1 MTIKN
6 KTFIETVSNFNR
18 ELFHSKAITW
28 LLNQYPDFQ
37 KDVLESVLGQNK
49 SKEAIFVQAI
59 AEIKQIDILVVYKIK
74 NELNFIHIEN
84 KIKASESFKKKDKHT
99 QNSNKKT
106 LSQTEYYFTRLSSVS
121 FIKSLS
127 DELLDSIS
135 DESKNY
141 IDKINIDL
149 GDIKKWKFIFLKPS
163 HILNKKLPHLNSW
176 REDIIESHKLKN
188 PWITMSYENLVVNN
202 LQNIKNPSAT
212 AKEYILLLI
221 KEFTSDK
228 TELNFTSYLKKET
241 ITDALDSKKLN
252 VFEIGALQ
260 EWFLLLEHELSRD
273 KRFQKVRPGFNLKNT
288 DPLDFETKFVTD
300 TGNNGGFLIQASF
313 LIPDFPFPKAETA
326 KQKTA
331 RIGLQYEHNSS
342 SAKMKF
348 YFAAYDYNNVNI
360 SNRYNFRK
368 NYNKKVEEFLSDK
381 NFQNLKSSLC
391 WDNKFNGSKG
401 KSFCSRT
408 VDIGTYGNY
417 DELKKYFVKNLS
429 NLTKDIQDLK
439 DETWRRFIINS
450 NKM

>member
-1 MTIKN
+1 MTTN

-28 LLNQYPDFQ
+28 LLNKNPEFQ
-37 KDVLESVLGQNK
+37 SALLESILGK
-49 SKEAIFVQAI
+49 TKFKEAIFVQAI
-59 AEIKQIDILVVYKIK
+59 AEIKQIDILVIYKIK

-121 FIKSLS
+121 FINSLS
-127 DELLDSIS
+127 DALLDSKS
-135 DESKNY
+135 DKSKNY

-149 GDIKKWKFIFLKPS
+149 GDIKRWKFTFLKPS
-163 HILNKKLPHLNSW
+163 HILKKKLPHLNSW
-176 REDIIESHKLKN
+176 REDVIESHKLKN
-188 PWITMSYENLVVNN
+188 PWITMSYENLVVDN
-202 LQNIKNPSAT
+202 LQYIKNPSAS
-212 AKEYILLLI
+212 AKEYILFLTE
-221 KEFTSDK
+221 KFTLGNQG
-228 TELNFTSYLKKET
+228 LNTSTYLNH
-241 ITDALDSKKLN
+241 SN
-252 VFEIGALQ
+252 VQKAVKNSFKIIEISALQ
-260 EWFLLLEHELSRD
+260 EWFLLLEHELSQD

-288 DPLDFETKFVTD
+288 DPLDFETNFVTD

-313 LIPDFPFPKAETA
+313 LIPNFPFPKAKTA

-331 RIGLQYEHNSS
+331 RIGLQYEHNTN

-360 SNRYNFRK
+360 SKSSNFRK
-368 NYNKKVEEFLSDK
+368 DYNEKVEVFLSDK

-391 WDNKFNGSKG
+391 WDNKFNGSRG

-408 VDIGTYGNY
+408 VNIEKYGNY

-439 DETWRRFIINS
+439 DETWRRFIKNG

>member
-1 MTIKN
+1 MTTN

-28 LLNQYPDFQ
+28 LLNKYPEFQ
-37 KDVLESVLGQNK
+37 SALLESILGK
-49 SKEAIFVQAI
+49 TKFKEAIFVQAI
-59 AEIKQIDILVVYKIK
+59 AEIKQIDILVIYKIK

-121 FIKSLS
+121 FINSLS
-127 DELLDSIS
+127 DALLDSKS
-135 DESKNY
+135 DKSKNY

-149 GDIKKWKFIFLKPS
+149 GDIKRWKFTFLKPS
-163 HILNKKLPHLNSW
+163 HILKKKLPHLNSW
-176 REDIIESHKLKN
+176 REDVIESHKLKN
-188 PWITMSYENLVVNN
+188 PWITMSYENLVVDN
-202 LQNIKNPSAT
+202 LQYIKNPSAS
-212 AKEYILLLI
+212 AKEYILFLTE
-221 KEFTSDK
+221 KFTLGNQG
-228 TELNFTSYLKKET
+228 LNTSTYLNH
-241 ITDALDSKKLN
+241 SN
-252 VFEIGALQ
+252 VQKAVKNSFKIIEISALQ
-260 EWFLLLEHELSRD
+260 EWFLLLEHELSQD

-288 DPLDFETKFVTD
+288 DPLDFETNFVTD

-313 LIPDFPFPKAETA
+313 LIPNFPFPKAKTA

-331 RIGLQYEHNSS
+331 RIGLQYEHNTN

-360 SNRYNFRK
+360 SKSSNFRK
-368 NYNKKVEEFLSDK
+368 DYNEKVEVFLSDK

-391 WDNKFNGSKG
+391 WDNKFNGSRG

-408 VDIGTYGNY
+408 VNIEKYGNY

-439 DETWRRFIINS
+439 DETWRRFIKNG

>member
-28 LLNQYPDFQ
+28 LLNQYPEFQ
-37 KDVLESVLGQNK
+37 SALLESILGK
-49 SKEAIFVQAI
+49 TKFKEAIFVQAI
-59 AEIKQIDILVVYKIK
+59 AEIKQIDILVIYKIK

-84 KIKASESFKKKDKHT
+84 KIKASESFKKKDKYT
-99 QNSNKKT
+99 QITNKNR
-106 LSQTEYYFTRLSSVS
+106 LSQTEYYYTRLASYD
-121 FIKSLS
+121 FCKSLS
-127 DELLDSIS
+127 KEIAAS
-135 DESKNY
+135 
-141 IDKINIDL
+141 IDL
-149 GDIKKWKFIFLKPS
+149 VGDIKKWKFIFLKPS

-368 NYNKKVEEFLSDK
+368 NYNKNVEEFLSDK

>member
-84 KIKASESFKKKDKHT
+84 KIKASESFKKKDKYT
-99 QNSNKKT
+99 QITNKNR
-106 LSQTEYYFTRLSSVS
+106 LSQTEYYYTRLANYD
-121 FIKSLS
+121 FCKSLS
-127 DELLDSIS
+127 KEIAAS
-135 DESKNY
+135 
-141 IDKINIDL
+141 IDL
-149 GDIKKWKFIFLKPS
+149 VGNIKKWNFIFLKPS
-163 HILNKKLPHLNSW
+163 HVLNKKLTHLNSW

-188 PWITMSYENLVVNN
+188 PWITMSYDNLVVNN
-202 LQNIKNPSAT
+202 LQNIKKPSAT

-228 TELNFTSYLKKET
+228 TELNSTSYLKKET
-241 ITDALDSKKLN
+241 IKDALDSKLN
-252 VFEIGALQ
+252 LFEISILQ
-260 EWFLLLEHELSRD
+260 EWFLLLEHKLNQD
-273 KRFQKVRPGFNLKNT
+273 KSFHCVRPGFNSKNT

-331 RIGLQYEHNSS
+331 RIGLQYEHNSR

-368 NYNKKVEEFLSDK
+368 NYNKKVEELLSDK

-401 KSFCSRT
+401 KSFCSRN
-408 VDIGTYGNY
+408 VDILDYESY
-417 DELKKYFVKNLS
+417 DKLRDYFKENLGNLS
-429 NLTKDIQDLK
+429 KDIQLLNDETWINLTKN
-439 DETWRRFIINS
+439 INH
-450 NKM
+450 K

>member
-37 KDVLESVLGQNK
+37 SALLESILGK
-49 SKEAIFVQAI
+49 TKFKEAIFVQAI
-59 AEIKQIDILVVYKIK
+59 AEIKQIDILVIYKIK

-149 GDIKKWKFIFLKPS
+149 GDIKRWKFIFLKPS
-163 HILNKKLPHLNSW
+163 HVLNKKLPHLNSW
-176 REDIIESHKLKN
+176 REDVIGSHKNKN
-188 PWITMSYENLVVNN
+188 PWLTMSYENLVVNN
-202 LQNIKNPSAT
+202 LQHIKNPSAS
-212 AKEYILLLI
+212 AKEYILFLT
-221 KEFTSDK
+221 EQFTSGYK
-228 TELNFTSYLKKET
+228 GLNTSNYLNYSNVEQAVKN
-241 ITDALDSKKLN
+241 SLN
-252 VFEIGALQ
+252 IIGISALQ

-273 KRFQKVRPGFNLKNT
+273 KTFQKVRPGFNLKNT

-313 LIPDFPFPKAETA
+313 LIPDFPFPKAETT

-381 NFQNLKSSLC
+381 NFQNLKSSLF

-408 VDIGTYGNY
+408 VDILKYGNY

-439 DETWRRFIINS
+439 DETWIRFIKNS

>member
-74 NELNFIHIEN
+74 KELNFIHIEN
-84 KIKASESFKKKDKHT
+84 KIKASESFKKKDKYT
-99 QNSNKKT
+99 QITNKNR
-106 LSQTEYYFTRLSSVS
+106 LSQTEYYYTRLANYD
-121 FIKSLS
+121 FCKSLS
-127 DELLDSIS
+127 KEIAAS
-135 DESKNY
+135 
-141 IDKINIDL
+141 IDL
-149 GDIKKWKFIFLKPS
+149 VGNIKKWNFIFLKPS
-163 HILNKKLPHLNSW
+163 YVLNKKLTHLNSW

-188 PWITMSYENLVVNN
+188 PWITMSYDNLVVNN
-202 LQNIKNPSAT
+202 LQNIKKPSAT

-228 TELNFTSYLKKET
+228 TELNSTSYLKKET
-241 ITDALDSKKLN
+241 IKDALDSKLN
-252 VFEIGALQ
+252 LFEISILQ
-260 EWFLLLEHELSRD
+260 EWFLLLEHKLNQD
-273 KRFQKVRPGFNLKNT
+273 KSFHGVRPGFNSKNT

-331 RIGLQYEHNSS
+331 RIGLQYEHNSR

-401 KSFCSRT
+401 KSFCSRN
-408 VDIGTYGNY
+408 VDILDYESY
-417 DELKKYFVKNLS
+417 DKLRDYFKENLGNLS
-429 NLTKDIQDLK
+429 KDIQLLNDETWINLTKN
-439 DETWRRFIINS
+439 INH
-450 NKM
+450 K

>member
-74 NELNFIHIEN
+74 KELNFIHIEN
-84 KIKASESFKKKDKHT
+84 KIKASESFKKKNKYT
-99 QNSNKKT
+99 QITNKNR
-106 LSQTEYYFTRLSSVS
+106 LSQTEYYYTRLANYD
-121 FIKSLS
+121 FCKSLS
-127 DELLDSIS
+127 KEIAAS
-135 DESKNY
+135 
-141 IDKINIDL
+141 IDL
-149 GDIKKWKFIFLKPS
+149 VGNIKKWNFIFLKPS
-163 HILNKKLPHLNSW
+163 YVLNKKLTHLNSW

-188 PWITMSYENLVVNN
+188 PWITMSYDNLVVNN
-202 LQNIKNPSAT
+202 LQNIKKPSAT

-228 TELNFTSYLKKET
+228 TELNSTSYLKKET
-241 ITDALDSKKLN
+241 IKDALDSKLN
-252 VFEIGALQ
+252 LFEISILQ
-260 EWFLLLEHELSRD
+260 EWFLLLEHKLNQD
-273 KRFQKVRPGFNLKNT
+273 KSFHGVRPGFNSKHT

-313 LIPDFPFPKAETA
+313 LIPDFPFPKAETT

-331 RIGLQYEHNSS
+331 RIGLQYEHNSR

-401 KSFCSRT
+401 KSFCSRN
-408 VDIGTYGNY
+408 VDILDYESY
-417 DELKKYFVKNLS
+417 DKLRDYFKENLGNLS
-429 NLTKDIQDLK
+429 KDIQLLNDETWINLTKN
-439 DETWRRFIINS
+439 INH
-450 NKM
+450 K

>member
-1 MTIKN
+1 MTTN

-28 LLNQYPDFQ
+28 LLNQYPEFQ
-37 KDVLESVLGQNK
+37 SALLESILGK
-49 SKEAIFVQAI
+49 TKFKEAIFVQAI
-59 AEIKQIDILVVYKIK
+59 AEIKQIDILVIYKIK

-121 FIKSLS
+121 FINSLS
-127 DELLDSIS
+127 DALLDSKS
-135 DESKNY
+135 DKSKNY

-149 GDIKKWKFIFLKPS
+149 GDIKRWKFIFLKPS
-163 HILNKKLPHLNSW
+163 HILKKKLPHLNSW

-188 PWITMSYENLVVNN
+188 PWITMSYENLVVDN
-202 LQNIKNPSAT
+202 LQYIKNPSAS
-212 AKEYILLLI
+212 AKEYILFLTE
-221 KEFTSDK
+221 KFTLGNQG
-228 TELNFTSYLKKET
+228 LNTSTYLNH
-241 ITDALDSKKLN
+241 SN
-252 VFEIGALQ
+252 VQKAVKNSFKIIEISALQ
-260 EWFLLLEHELSRD
+260 EWFLLLEHELSQD

-288 DPLDFETKFVTD
+288 DPLDFETNFVTD

-313 LIPDFPFPKAETA
+313 LFPNFPFPKAKTA

-331 RIGLQYEHNSS
+331 RIGLQYEHNTN

-348 YFAAYDYNNVNI
+348 YFAAYSYNNVNI
-360 SNRYNFRK
+360 SKSSNFRK
-368 NYNKKVEEFLSDK
+368 DYNEKVEVFLSDK

-391 WDNKFNGSKG
+391 WDNKFNGSRG

-408 VDIGTYGNY
+408 VNIEKYGNY

-439 DETWRRFIINS
+439 DETWRRFIKNG